1 MSGKEVEQFIRQNVV
16 WTKLPEEV
24 RIVLGNSQREYDKLI
39 LEYSIKNQLRYKGNI
54 VRHVKKNEEMYYD
67 IVLKYSE
74 THLMLYPYHLS
85 DIVVRELRVTPF
97 NYYINIMMGLMNA
110 EKSYDALPNFAAADA
125 MRLLGI
131 GRNQYIELMNQN
143 RCNRK
148 LFRRNRSLRELLPAK
163 PVTVLIEP
171 WWLLCPGSILESD
184 VKLLSKDEKDVLDL
198 LLDEGPQLA
207 GTLDASLV
215 QCLYNRGLTYLDV
228 PVKDDDFIFVP
239 TLDGFVMNRVMG
251 DYFENLLYQIFV
263 AIDEQTTVKE
273 LSEMLDIDLQ
283 LVKNAVSVFC
293 RLGFAK
299 KRVTGLENAVLH
311 STWGTHTVVA
321 DLESS
326 MTTITTELAD
336 LPTSFASPGGVDDED
351 EKEFNSADSILSPT
365 DPIASCTISAPPLA
379 TPTPIGQSEGVKRI
393 AFLFDS
399 TLTAFL
405 MMGNLSASL
414 KNHAVTLFEVGKL
427 SDEALDNFVDE
438 LQNVK
443 QFVEG
448 EAQRYSEHAQALLVT
463 IRALR
468 ERSELDLIRG
478 ESLLSLDHATR
489 LRLISKTYRLLVS
502 MAPLCAEACP
512 LSTPSVPHFGPAVAE
527 VCSSW
532 FRLYLYTILGEGPVS
547 MYIPKGTRLCSLP
560 RVFWASSRLL
570 LTTTAH
576 EPVIVSIDCCLSTL
590 NDTLQTH
597 AVFLQEY
604 SSVVDDSEVVNVPF
618 PYEEE
623 VDDVEDCF
631 ASHPSVKRLRE
642 KLSLDAFCG
651 YIVLLKKRYKE
662 SKDVDPSAQ
671 STAMG
676 NNNLVSKDPRKVSS
690 RRTSLLPDESQS
702 DFVILD
708 CVFGI
713 PLFDI
718 DLNKTICRRIKDV
731 ALFDSKNTDNVSF
744 ANHDLTESLR
754 EMIDRY
760 QLPIDDEPMF
770 VREGGSRYRPPTQS
784 LLFDGSRVSI
794 VPEMCS

>member
-1 MSGKEVEQFIRQNVV
+1 
-16 WTKLPEEV
+16 LPSC
-24 RIVLGNSQREYDKLI
+24 GQCFSLI
-39 LEYSIKNQLRYKGNI
+39 IFAFNG
-54 VRHVKKNEEMYYD
+54 VFG
-67 IVLKYSE
+67 LK
-74 THLMLYPYHLS
+74 
-85 DIVVRELRVTPF
+85 
-97 NYYINIMMGLMNA
+97 
-110 EKSYDALPNFAAADA
+110 
-125 MRLLGI
+125 
-131 GRNQYIELMNQN
+131 
-143 RCNRK
+143 
-148 LFRRNRSLRELLPAK
+148 
-163 PVTVLIEP
+163 
-171 WWLLCPGSILESD
+171 
-184 VKLLSKDEKDVLDL
+184 
-198 LLDEGPQLA
+198 
-207 GTLDASLV
+207 
-215 QCLYNRGLTYLDV
+215 
-228 PVKDDDFIFVP
+228 
-239 TLDGFVMNRVMG
+239 
-251 DYFENLLYQIFV
+251 
-263 AIDEQTTVKE
+263 
-273 LSEMLDIDLQ
+273 
-283 LVKNAVSVFC
+283 
-293 RLGFAK
+293 
-299 KRVTGLENAVLH
+299 
-311 STWGTHTVVA
+311 
-321 DLESS
+321 
-326 MTTITTELAD
+326 
-336 LPTSFASPGGVDDED
+336 
-351 EKEFNSADSILSPT
+351 
-365 DPIASCTISAPPLA
+365 
-379 TPTPIGQSEGVKRI
+379 
-393 AFLFDS
+393 
-399 TLTAFL
+399 
-405 MMGNLSASL
+405 
-414 KNHAVTLFEVGKL
+414 
-427 SDEALDNFVDE
+427 
-438 LQNVK
+438 VK

-597 AVFLQEY
+597 AVFLQVCSSWFRLYLYTILGEGPVSMYIPKGTRLCSLPRVFWASSRLLLTTTAHEPVIVSIDCCLSTLNDTLQTHAVFLQVCSSWFRLYLYTILGEGPVSMYIPKGTRLCSLPRVFWASSRLLLTTTAHEPVIVSIDCCLSTLNDTLQTHAVFLQEY

-662 SKDVDPSAQ
+662 SKEVDPSAQ

-731 ALFDSKNTDNVSF
+731 ALFDSKKFVIFGASSSF
-744 ANHDLTESLR
+744 ILSVTKLIS
-754 EMIDRY
+754 
-760 QLPIDDEPMF
+760 
-770 VREGGSRYRPPTQS
+770 
-784 LLFDGSRVSI
+784 
-794 VPEMCS
+794 

>member
-1 MSGKEVEQFIRQNVV
+1 MKSLLLYRTCSLAGPQGCMSGKEVEQFIRQNVV

-184 VKLLSKDEKDVLDL
+184 VKLLSKDEKDVLDLLLDEGPQLAGTLDASLVQCLYNRGLTYLDVPVKDDDFIFVLQLLSKDEKDVLDL

-438 LQNVK
+438 LQNS
-443 QFVEG
+443 EG
-448 EAQRYSEHAQALLVT
+448 
-463 IRALR
+463 
-468 ERSELDLIRG
+468 
-478 ESLLSLDHATR
+478 
-489 LRLISKTYRLLVS
+489 
-502 MAPLCAEACP
+502 
-512 LSTPSVPHFGPAVAE
+512 
-527 VCSSW
+527 
-532 FRLYLYTILGEGPVS
+532 
-547 MYIPKGTRLCSLP
+547 
-560 RVFWASSRLL
+560 
-570 LTTTAH
+570 
-576 EPVIVSIDCCLSTL
+576 
-590 NDTLQTH
+590 
-597 AVFLQEY
+597 
-604 SSVVDDSEVVNVPF
+604 
-618 PYEEE
+618 
-623 VDDVEDCF
+623 
-631 ASHPSVKRLRE
+631 VKRI
-642 KLSLDAFCG
+642 AF
-651 YIVLLKKRYKE
+651 
-662 SKDVDPSAQ
+662 
-671 STAMG
+671 
-676 NNNLVSKDPRKVSS
+676 
-690 RRTSLLPDESQS
+690 
-702 DFVILD
+702 
-708 CVFGI
+708 
-713 PLFDI
+713 
-718 DLNKTICRRIKDV
+718 
-731 ALFDSKNTDNVSF
+731 LFDSTLTAFLMMGNLSASLKNHAVTLFEVGKLSDEALDNFVDELQNVFFFALYCDTIIKRGYTSSF
-744 ANHDLTESLR
+744 GL
-754 EMIDRY
+754 
-760 QLPIDDEPMF
+760 DDITLF
-770 VREGGSRYRPPTQS
+770 VNDSF
-784 LLFDGSRVSI
+784 L
-794 VPEMCS
+794 

>member
-97 NYYINIMMGLMNA
+97 SYYINIMMGLMNA

-163 PVTVLIEP
+163 PVTVFIEP

-184 VKLLSKDEKDVLDL
+184 IKLLSKDEKDILDL
-198 LLDEGPQLA
+198 LLDEGPQVV

-215 QCLYNRGLTYLDV
+215 QSLYNRGLTYLDV

-273 LSEMLDIDLQ
+273 LSEMLDIDLH

-299 KRVTGLENAVLH
+299 KRVTGLENVVLH
-311 STWGTHTVVA
+311 STWGAHTVVA

-336 LPTSFASPGGVDDED
+336 LPTSFASPGGADDED
-351 EKEFNSADSILSPT
+351 EKEFSSADSILSPT
-365 DPIASCTISAPPLA
+365 DPIASCTIPVPPLA

-427 SDEALDNFVDE
+427 SDEALDSFVDE

-448 EAQRYSEHAQALLVT
+448 EAQRYSEHAHALLVT

-532 FRLYLYTILGEGPVS
+532 FRLYIYTILGEGPVS

-560 RVFWASSRLL
+560 RVFWTSSRLL
-570 LTTTAH
+570 LTTAAH

-604 SSVVDDSEVVNVPF
+604 SSIVDDSEVVNVPF

-623 VDDVEDCF
+623 VDDLEGCF

-662 SKDVDPSAQ
+662 SKDVGPSPQ
-671 STAMG
+671 TTAMG
-676 NNNLVSKDPRKVSS
+676 NNNVVSKDPRKVPSK
-690 RRTSLLPDESQS
+690 RTSLMSYESQS

-718 DLNKTICRRIKDV
+718 DLNKKICQRVKGV

-760 QLPIDDEPMF
+760 QLPINDEPMF